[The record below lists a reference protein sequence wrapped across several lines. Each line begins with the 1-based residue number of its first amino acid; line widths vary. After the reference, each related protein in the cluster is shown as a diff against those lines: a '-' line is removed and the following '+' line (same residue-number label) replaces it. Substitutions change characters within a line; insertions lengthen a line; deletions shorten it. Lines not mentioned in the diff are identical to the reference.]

1 MVEVNPAVSV
11 GTVENETLNLAT
23 DEGESPRGEDGAIY
37 NFRSQSS
44 KRERSK
50 MT

>member
-1 MVEVNPAVSV
+1 MEEVIPEVSIGAVES
-11 GTVENETLNLAT
+11 ETLNLAT